1 MNTLDA
7 VWDWLSP
14 IQDMDD
20 DELQAFVEG
29 ISTKSWTRILKIV
42 DVAGIKRKEQ
52 SISSLSNS

>member
-20 DELQAFVEG
+20 DELQALVDG
-29 ISTKSWTRILKIV
+29 ISTKSWSRILKIV
-42 DVAGIKRKEQ
+42 DVAEVKPPEEK
-52 SISSLSNS
+52 

>member
-1 MNTLDA
+1 
-7 VWDWLSP
+7 
-14 IQDMDD
+14 MDD